1 MCGPTRS
8 NAQDPRFLRGVE
20 RRTFLGTD
28 EPSRDGTSGRAIA
41 DRRWKEAERSTDSR
55 AGPGSV
61 GGRRPLSRFDGT
73 TSPEVQRRKANPPDL
88 GEDSINPISVSSP
101 LPSAGVSFTGAD
113 GGLSGVRTVTR
124 CPRSRSR
131 STSPSQWNRTRSPSD
146 GEEGPSEGSE
156 EAVESPGLP
165 PGRIRGEGGRL
176 SESPG
181 SRSARDG
188 RGEPSPPR
196 PSASDVSR
204 GYSIRG
210 VIRRDDSGRGGGGAT
225 VGTGGD
231 GTVLGVAKTGSGARA
246 RGTGTPEGRRSPPDF
261 PRKSRSNLRSS
272 LLVSPG
278 SSRRPVT
285 RRPPRVPTTL
295 REI

>member
-1 MCGPTRS
+1 MFGPTRS
-8 NAQDPRFLRGVE
+8 KAQDVRFLRAVE
-20 RRTFLGTD
+20 RRTFLRTG
-28 EPSRDGTSGRAIA
+28 EPSRDGTSGRTIP
-41 DRRWKEAERSTDSR
+41 DRLWEEAERSTDSR

-61 GGRRPLSRFDGT
+61 GRRRPMSRFDGGA
-73 TSPEVQRRKANPPDL
+73 SPEVQRRKANPPDL

-101 LPSAGVSFTGAD
+101 LPSAGVTFAGAG
-113 GGLSGVRTVTR
+113 GGLSGARTDTR

-131 STSPSQWNRTRSPSD
+131 STSPSQWNRTRSPST
-146 GEEGPSEGSE
+146 GEEGPSERSE
-156 EAVESPGLP
+156 EGVESPGLS
-165 PGRIRGEGGRL
+165 PGSVRGEGDL
-176 SESPG
+176 PSESPA
-181 SRSARDG
+181 SRSACDG
-188 RGEPSPPR
+188 RGDLSAPR

-210 VIRRDDSGRGGGGAT
+210 VIRRDDFGRGGGGAA

-231 GTVLGVAKTGSGARA
+231 RTVLGVSTTGSGARA
-246 RGTGTPEGRRSPPDF
+246 RGTGTLEGRRSPPDF
-261 PRKSRSNLRSS
+261 PRKSRSSLRSS

-285 RRPPRVPTTL
+285 RRPPGVSTTL